1 LERKKRCVIDPA
13 QFSVC
18 KGFAAMVMAMVGG
31 VAGQDSIKEM
41 SAFSPALQLPV
52 RRSFQT
58 AQPAISIVCHP
69 KVPRRNHRP
78 SRRRSRVGRQCS
90 GKWPLMLTRR
100 TSNLIC
106 YDDRRFVSAGNFA
119 AVTSLSSPSLLSL
132 QIMPEG

>member
-1 LERKKRCVIDPA
+1 
-13 QFSVC
+13 
-18 KGFAAMVMAMVGG
+18 MVMAMVGG

-78 SRRRSRVGRQCS
+78 SRRREMAAYADTENV
-90 GKWPLMLTRR
+90 KFDLLRR
-100 TSNLIC
+100 
-106 YDDRRFVSAGNFA
+106 
-119 AVTSLSSPSLLSL
+119 P
-132 QIMPEG
+132 